1 MANGMSFGTMGFGF
15 SALLCALAATSCG
28 GTSGDD
34 DGGGGGTSGS
44 GTGGSATGG
53 SATGGSST
61 GGSATGGS
69 STGGASSGGSA
80 GSATGGTGGAAC
92 TPNPPPQTCSGS
104 PPNMHMPADGALI
117 NWETYV
123 VSSGAWGNSTVG
135 DLTGG
140 TSKYNGVMVDPISVE
155 LVGSNLHITATIP
168 PYTPDVAGDAENY
181 AGLVF
186 WFGPC
191 INASEFGGLTFN
203 VGGTMDGAAL
213 KLQVQS
219 AENYPAEP
227 ANMKG
232 QCIFESCDTKWSEC
246 KGADTTV
253 VVPAAGEDVSL
264 EWSAFA
270 TGMPN
275 AGVNP
280 TGLVG
285 LQFQLECQSQEAACE
300 VDITLG
306 NVSLTA
312 P

>member
-1 MANGMSFGTMGFGF
+1 
-15 SALLCALAATSCG
+15 
-28 GTSGDD
+28 
-34 DGGGGGTSGS
+34 
-44 GTGGSATGG
+44 
-53 SATGGSST
+53 
-61 GGSATGGS
+61 
-69 STGGASSGGSA
+69 
-80 GSATGGTGGAAC
+80 
-92 TPNPPPQTCSGS
+92 
-104 PPNMHMPADGALI
+104 MHMPADGVLI

-123 VSSGAWGNSTVG
+123 VGSGAWGNSAVG

-155 LVGSNLHITATIP
+155 LVGSALHITATIP
-168 PYTPDVAGDAENY
+168 PYTPDIAGDPENY

-191 INASEFGGLTFN
+191 INASEFDGLTFN
-203 VGGTMDGAAL
+203 VGGTMNGAAL